1 MEWYI
6 PWWFQYT
13 QYRRRQWTSIYLF
26 LLFFHITRGNFTSR
40 DTRRL
45 TWEMKIMSV
54 SSSSIS
60 LYSCFLFVL
69 PQRLK
74 TLLIIP
80 ISSISN
86 CQSKTSSVR
95 INNHSNN
102 SHVTFGHITL
112 LWACLLHYLKPC
124 PVFFALFI
132 QPWWYKLL
140 FDPRWPNMYA
150 PLTYAENDTPQR
162 VQL

>member
-60 LYSCFLFVL
+60 LYSCFLFAL

-86 CQSKTSSVR
+86 CQSNINKNYSWRAKKVLYLFRNLKSV
-95 INNHSNN
+95 I
-102 SHVTFGHITL
+102 L
-112 LWACLLHYLKPC
+112 LPI
-124 PVFFALFI
+124 PVFVLSLKD
-132 QPWWYKLL
+132 YLL
-140 FDPRWPNMYA
+140 CLWRFEMKRSIMHSRLLNYYI
-150 PLTYAENDTPQR
+150 LTQK
-162 VQL
+162 